1 MALTPRDI
9 RARKN
14 SSEKLVMVT
23 AYDASTARIVDQAG
37 VDMILVGDSVGTN
50 ILGLTSET
58 EVTLDDVV
66 HHARAVSR
74 STLHALLIGDLPFM
88 TYRVSNEQALTA
100 SGRLVQDGRVHAV
113 KLEGGA
119 EVCERVQAI
128 VGAGIPVMG
137 HIGLTPQSV
146 NELGGYLAQGKDL
159 KGARRIL
166 DDAVALQ
173 SAGVFA
179 IVLEAVPYR
188 LAAMVTERLEVP
200 TVGIGAGPVCDGQVQ
215 VINDIAGWNTDFL
228 PKHAKRFADVAGELR
243 KAAID
248 YVGEVRGGQF
258 PTEEHS
264 FRIKDAVIKELNE

>member
-1 MALTPRDI
+1 MALTLRDI

-23 AYDASTARIVDQAG
+23 AYDAPTARIVDQAG

-50 ILGLTSET
+50 VLGLTSET

-74 STLHALLIGDLPFM
+74 SILHALLIGDLPFM
-88 TYRVSNEQALTA
+88 TYRASNEQALTA

-119 EVCERVQAI
+119 EISGRVQAI
-128 VGAGIPVMG
+128 VAAGIPVMG

-146 NELGGYLAQGKDL
+146 NKLGGYLAQGKDL
-159 KGARRIL
+159 KGARRVL
-166 DDAVALQ
+166 DDALALQ
-173 SAGVFA
+173 AAGVFA
-179 IVLEAVPYR
+179 IVLEAIPYR
-188 LAAMVTERLEVP
+188 LAAMVTERVEVP
-200 TVGIGAGPVCDGQVQ
+200 TIGIGAGAVCDGQVQ

-243 KAAID
+243 KAVID
-248 YVGEVRGGQF
+248 YVSEVRGGQF